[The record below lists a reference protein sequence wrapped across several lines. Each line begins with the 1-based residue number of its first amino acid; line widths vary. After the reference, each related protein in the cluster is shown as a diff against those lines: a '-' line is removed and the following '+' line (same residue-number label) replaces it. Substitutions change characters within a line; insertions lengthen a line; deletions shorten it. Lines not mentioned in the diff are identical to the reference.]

1 MSSGSSILHH
11 GEYRSPYYKPI
22 LGNGP
27 SWAGRSTDAERPD
40 GQVSGIVRRYKKTER
55 ACTETVTMGWVKA
68 CHHDAIEYTARGGTG
83 MRGLMMIM
91 GLFGCGISVF
101 AVSMFGDSFAWGDW
115 LFGLITTVV
124 FSLVGVVFV
133 LKTFRSEL
141 FCLEDEPTIFDRA
154 QRKVY
159 RIFRE
164 VQPGFLGLF
173 KPWPVRICAYDWDL
187 LDCEHTATVTGTGST
202 VTRYH
207 ALVFI
212 VRKSAKD
219 PTIIDSFNIGH
230 SYQLGEP
237 TVPAVWEHIRRY
249 MEENGPALPPGE
261 TFAPSPRPQTLLQS
275 LSAVGPFGSNYVQWW
290 KDATGQM
297 ILGHLL
303 FPVTIPFFLLWGML
317 NWLSYKTSVRVDWP
331 VEIREAI
338 GAA

>member
-1 MSSGSSILHH
+1 MIALTLSGTAFIL
-11 GEYRSPYYKPI
+11 K
-22 LGNGP
+22 
-27 SWAGRSTDAERPD
+27 A
-40 GQVSGIVRRYKKTER
+40 VRTE
-55 ACTETVTMGWVKA
+55 
-68 CHHDAIEYTARGGTG
+68 
-83 MRGLMMIM
+83 
-91 GLFGCGISVF
+91 F
-101 AVSMFGDSFAWGDW
+101 
-115 LFGLITTVV
+115 
-124 FSLVGVVFV
+124 
-133 LKTFRSEL
+133 

-212 VRKSAKD
+212 VGKSAKD

-237 TVPAVWEHIRRY
+237 TVPAVWEHIRRF
-249 MEENGPALPPGE
+249 MEENGPTLPPGE
-261 TFAPSPRPQTLLQS
+261 TFAPSLRPQTLLQS
-275 LSAVGPFGSNYVQWW
+275 LSAVGPFGSNYVLWW

-317 NWLSYKTSVRVDWP
+317 NWLSYKTSIRVDWP
-331 VEIREAI
+331 REIREAI
-338 GAA
+338 GTA